1 MMDIAVVGDSVEF
14 RMNNDGTGVITS
26 IDKRKN
32 YVSRKAPKIKGA
44 GVRGERL
51 EQIIAAN
58 VDRIFIVSSATEP
71 LFNNK
76 VIDRFLV
83 LTESAGISAQI
94 IINKSDLVDNRIIDE
109 WKNLYE
115 SIGYTVLITSVESGS
130 GINKL
135 KENILEG
142 SNLFFGH
149 SGVGK
154 SSLLNKLYSQL
165 ELRTGRISAFT
176 DKGTHT
182 TVTSIMIEAEPEKF
196 IIDTPGIREIDP
208 FGVSKENLGHYFIE
222 FNKFSSGCRF
232 NTCTHH
238 HEPGCGVINAME
250 KQMIS
255 VERYESY
262 LRLLESVEEDI
273 HF

>member
-1 MMDIAVVGDSVEF
+1 MDIAVVGDSVDY
-14 RMNNDGTGVITS
+14 RMNEDGTGVITS
-26 IDKRKN
+26 IDTREN
-32 YVSRKAPKIKGA
+32 YISRKAPKIKGA

-58 VDRIFIVSSATEP
+58 IDRTFIVSSATEP

-94 IINKSDLVDNRIIDE
+94 VINKSDLVDSEVIDI

-115 SIGYTVLITSVESGS
+115 SIGYTVLITSVKTGT
-130 GINKL
+130 GIDKL

-142 SNLFFGH
+142 NNLFFGH

-165 ELRTGRISAFT
+165 ELRTGKVSTFT

-182 TVTSIMIEAEPEKF
+182 TVTSIMIEAERNKF

-208 FGVSKENLGHYFIE
+208 FGVSKENLGHYFVE
-222 FNKFSSGCRF
+222 FNKFSSECRF

-238 HEPGCGVINAME
+238 HEPGCRVIDAVE
-250 KQMIS
+250 KEIIS
-255 VERYESY
+255 LERYESY